1 MKNNKKYPLLFLK
14 GMAMG
19 AADVVPGVSGGT
31 IAFITGIYE
40 ELLGSIAK
48 IDLDALRLLLKL
60 QFKAF
65 WERINGTFLLV
76 LVSGILI
83 SIISLARIVTYLLEY
98 HPIPIWSFFFGLIL
112 ISSFLV
118 IKEIKEWS
126 WKVVLA
132 FVIGTVV
139 AFYITIAS
147 PTQTSNELWFIF
159 ISGAIAICAMI
170 LPGISGSFIL
180 LLLGKYAYIFTAIK
194 ELNITV
200 ILTFGIGCIVGILS
214 FSRAVSWLLKNYYNV
229 VIGVLAGFMIGS
241 LNKIWPWKITTS
253 YRMNSEGVQVPF
265 MEKNV
270 TPTQFVEVTGNDPQV
285 LYAVLLALVGVVLVI
300 VIEKIGSRYAASSSG
315 N

>member
-147 PTQTSNELWFIF
+147 PTQTSNELWFVF

-170 LPGISGSFIL
+170 LPGVSGSFIL